1 MKKIFISL
9 LALMIL
15 MTGCSVAKVENSS
28 VSDILD
34 TILYKDNN
42 LSNTFMNGY
51 SFYLP
56 KGLQI
61 VDKKDYNLEIKDHDN
76 YYYLYVDT
84 VLYFYKKDNQFVEDS
99 SHFYSK
105 KFTHDGKIGYIDVIE
120 KENDY
125 YYVALMYNY
134 SKIEAYISKDNF
146 SNAIMNMSYIL
157 STVKYNDTVI
167 SQNITH
173 ESILSK
179 EEKFNL
185 FETEVENN
193 NFLKYEEEYGT
204 YKEQIVVG
212 KDTDII
218 DVEEIVE

>member
-1 MKKIFISL
+1 ML
-9 LALMIL
+9 L
-15 MTGCSVAKVENSS
+15 MTGCSVTKVENSS

-51 SFYLP
+51 EFYLP

-61 VDKKDYNLEIKDHDN
+61 VDKKDYNLVIKDN
-76 YYYLYVDT
+76 VEYYYLYVDT
-84 VLYFYKKDNQFVEDS
+84 VLYYYQKENEFVENS

-105 KFTHDGKIGYIDVIE
+105 KFTHNGKIGYIDIVQ
-120 KENDY
+120 KEDDFY
-125 YYVALMYNY
+125 IALMYNY
-134 SKIEAYISKDNF
+134 SKIEAYVMKDNF
-146 SNAIMNMSYIL
+146 SDAIMDMSYIL
-157 STVKYNDTVI
+157 STVKYNDSVI
-167 SQNITH
+167 SKNI
-173 ESILSK
+173 SRDRILSQ

-185 FETEVENN
+185 FETETEND

-204 YKEQIVVG
+204 YKDNIVVN
-212 KDTDII
+212 KDNDVI